1 MSMSDVGA
9 VLSWWL
15 IIQALGLVVWPL
27 AFRLFRWLP
36 DRGYLFAK
44 PLGLLIVSYLFWLC
58 VSLQLLPNVVV
69 TILVVLAIV
78 ILGSAWAYRREKMS
92 PLIWLR
98 EHRRLVISYELLFA
112 IALIGWAIFR
122 AHVPDVSTAE
132 KPMEMA
138 FINAIGRST
147 FFPPQDPWLAG
158 YPIAYYYFGYV
169 ILSVFGKLSD
179 VSAGTIFSLGNAFWF
194 ALSAASAFAVV
205 ADLIL
210 LAARKVGS
218 AVVFGTIG
226 AVMLVLM
233 GNLEAPLEVSHA
245 LGWGSPQFWTW
256 LDVQD
261 LNRPAPPANGHL
273 AWPLRSD
280 EGWWWRA
287 SQLIHDYPAASVS
300 PRLAAVTG
308 LAPDPNTTFEDL
320 IDEFPQFSFLLGD
333 LHPHSMDLSFVLLA
347 LGLALNLYQA
357 GRSGETRSH
366 WHIPCWLV
374 YPLVLGGISFMN
386 FWDMPTYGFLMV
398 VAFNLGKWQADRLRV
413 RDLLLELILLVGLSG
428 LLYLP
433 FYRSFTS
440 QVGGLW
446 PNLFN
451 GTRAPQFF
459 LMFGPFIV
467 IGLLFGLQLLIE
479 ARRAR
484 RLRLRTFGWLSL
496 GGAVALTAVATG
508 AAIALGFIM
517 LRVSDPLR
525 EWWLDLMAQLTD
537 RGLTLTDHFLARLSD
552 PWVPLLLAG
561 AIVAIVIIGWANRST
576 QEQTAHN
583 QLINFILL
591 LFLLGLMLAFVTEFA
606 YIVDIFHSRKNTLFK
621 FYYQA
626 WTLWSVASA
635 YAMYYLLSSPAR
647 IRSRVWRMSAG
658 TMMVTFIGLGLLYPA
673 LAIPTRL
680 DNPTPPTLDAIL
692 GTINSPLYPNA
703 RDAYAAA
710 QWLNH
715 NVVGTPILL
724 EASNDDASVR
734 PARSRLSAWTGLP
747 TLVGWYWHETQWRG
761 TDRVQRQRLPDITT
775 IYATTDEDLA
785 RALLRQYGVVY
796 ILVGD
801 RERKQYPAAGLAKFD
816 RMFPVVF
823 QQGTVK
829 LYRVE

>member
-1 MSMSDVGA
+1 MSDVWA

-15 IIQALGLVVWPL
+15 IIQALGLATWPL

-58 VSLQLLPNVVV
+58 VSLQLLPNAVV
-69 TILVVLAIV
+69 TILVVLVVV
-78 ILGSAWAYRREKMS
+78 IFGSAWAHRREKMS

-132 KPMEMA
+132 KPMEIA
-138 FINAIGRST
+138 FINAISRST

-169 ILSVFGKLSD
+169 MLALFGKLSG
-179 VSAGTIFSLGNAFWF
+179 VSAGTIFGLANAFWF

-205 ADLIL
+205 VDLIL
-210 LAARKVGS
+210 LTTHKVGS

-261 LNRPAPPANGHL
+261 LNEPDTLPQVGHFV
-273 AWPLRSD
+273 WPLRSD

-287 SQLIHDYPAASVS
+287 SWLIHDYPATSVS

-308 LAPDPNTTFEDL
+308 LSPDPNTTFEGL

-333 LHPHSMDLSFVLLA
+333 LHPHSMNLAFVLLA
-347 LGLALNLYQA
+347 MGLALNLYQA
-357 GRSGETRSH
+357 GRAGETRSH
-366 WHIPCWLV
+366 WRIPCWLV

-398 VAFNLGKWQADRLRV
+398 AAFNLGKWQADRFHV
-413 RDLLLELILLVGLSG
+413 RDLLLELVLLVGLSG

-440 QVGGLW
+440 QVEGLW

-467 IGLLFGLQLLIE
+467 IGLLFGVRLLVE

-496 GGAVALTAVATG
+496 GGAVGLTAAAVG
-508 AAIALGFIM
+508 AAIVLGIIM

-525 EWWLDLMAQLTD
+525 EWWLGLVTQLTE
-537 RGLTLTDHFLARLSD
+537 RGLTLTDHLLARLSD

-561 AIVAIVIIGWANRST
+561 AIVAIVIIGWVNRDRH
-576 QEQTAHN
+576 EQAAHN
-583 QLINFILL
+583 PLINFVLL
-591 LFLLGLMLAFVTEFA
+591 LFLLGLTLAFVTEFA

-635 YAMYYLLSSPAR
+635 YAMYYLLSGPAR
-647 IRSRVWRMSAG
+647 IRSRVWRVSAG
-658 TMMVTFIGLGLLYPA
+658 TVMATLIGLGLLYPA

-680 DNPTPPTLDAIL
+680 DNTTPPTLDAIL
-692 GTINSPLYPNA
+692 GTANSPLYPNA
-703 RDAYAAA
+703 RDAYLAA
-710 QWLNH
+710 QWLNQ
-715 NVVGTPILL
+715 NTVGTPILL
-724 EASNDDASVR
+724 EASDDDATIR

-747 TLVGWYWHETQWRG
+747 TLVGWYEHETQWRG
-761 TDRVQRQRLPDITT
+761 SDAIQRQRLPDITT
-775 IYATTDEDLA
+775 IYSTTDEDTA
-785 RALLRQYGVVY
+785 RSLLQRYNVAY

-801 RERKQYPAAGLAKFD
+801 RERKQYPAEGLAKFD

-823 QQGTVK
+823 QQGSLKIYEVK
-829 LYRVE
+829 